1 MTNDMTNATSEQN
14 ELLNMKSARA
24 AITSKVAY
32 FVLLAAL
39 AYTSFVPGPPEGVS
53 IFLVLAVKF
62 IPLLIV
68 LPGLLLNKLRSYVWL
83 CFIVLFYFTRAF
95 VDAYMRDESVW
106 IDSFITVNTIVLFLA
121 AMYFVKWQKMLGK
134 AL

>member
-1 MTNDMTNATSEQN
+1 MTNTASEPN
-14 ELLNMKSARA
+14 DLLRIKSARA
-24 AITSKVAY
+24 ALITKTTY
-32 FVLLAAL
+32 FVLLATL
-39 AYTSFVPGPPEGVS
+39 AFSSFVPGPPEGVS

-106 IDSFITVNTIVLFLA
+106 VDSFITLTTIVLFMA

>member
-1 MTNDMTNATSEQN
+1 MTNDMNTARSEQSD
-14 ELLNMKSARA
+14 LLISKSERA
-24 AITSKVAY
+24 AIASKIAY
-32 FVLLAAL
+32 FILLAAL

-53 IFLVLAVKF
+53 IVLVLAVKF

-106 IDSFITVNTIVLFLA
+106 VDSFITVNTIVLFVA

-134 AL
+134 VL